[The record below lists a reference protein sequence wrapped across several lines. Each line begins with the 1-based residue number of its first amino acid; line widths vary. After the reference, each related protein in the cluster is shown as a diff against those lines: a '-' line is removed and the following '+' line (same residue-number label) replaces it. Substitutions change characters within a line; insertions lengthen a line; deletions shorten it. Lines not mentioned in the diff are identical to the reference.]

1 MVVRMVNGRTET
13 DRGQYG
19 QNGRNGQNG
28 QNGQWSGGV
37 VLQRVN
43 EEMELQ
49 PAGGGLVSQADELLR
64 LLGV

>member
-13 DRGQYG
+13 DRGQY
-19 QNGRNGQNG
+19 
-28 QNGQWSGGV
+28 GQWSGGV